1 LLGAELTL
9 AQFKRTYDFIL
20 TFHSNYGHVLYS
32 FQDKVRYRPN
42 IEKFSYPVYLMTLL
56 RGSLWNFVMMD
67 RLEKPRMIDNWGR
80 GQNVL

>member
-1 LLGAELTL
+1 
-9 AQFKRTYDFIL
+9 
-20 TFHSNYGHVLYS
+20 
-32 FQDKVRYRPN
+32 VRYRPN